1 MSIEVWT
8 KTNCP
13 RCRST
18 ARVLD
23 DRDVTITY
31 RSFDDEPGLV
41 HEAKAL
47 GFSEAP
53 VVITPDDAWTG
64 YRPDKL
70 IGLPK

>member
-1 MSIEVWT
+1 MNIEFWT

-13 RCRST
+13 KCSST
-18 ARVLD
+18 SRVLD
-23 DRDVTITY
+23 GRDVTITY

-41 HEAKAL
+41 DEAKAR
-47 GFSEAP
+47 GFFEAP
-53 VVITPDDAWTG
+53 VVITPDDAWSG